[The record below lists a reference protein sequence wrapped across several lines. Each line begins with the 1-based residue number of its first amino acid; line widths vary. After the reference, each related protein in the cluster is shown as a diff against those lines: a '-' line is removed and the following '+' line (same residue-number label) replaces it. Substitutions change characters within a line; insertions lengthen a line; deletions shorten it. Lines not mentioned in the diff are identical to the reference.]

1 MRLTSTWRSTLTEA
15 ALTIREP
22 MHTRRPTPLGCSGDG
37 HMTWERIIDTR
48 VATTE
53 LKAKATMTFA
63 RTIRHAFRDTALPGS
78 AAVIVDDSTE
88 QVR

>member
-1 MRLTSTWRSTLTEA
+1 
-15 ALTIREP
+15 
-22 MHTRRPTPLGCSGDG
+22 
-37 HMTWERIIDTR
+37 MTWERIIDTR

-53 LKAKATMTFA
+53 LKGKATMTFV
-63 RTIRHAFRDTALPGS
+63 RTIRHAFRDTARPGS